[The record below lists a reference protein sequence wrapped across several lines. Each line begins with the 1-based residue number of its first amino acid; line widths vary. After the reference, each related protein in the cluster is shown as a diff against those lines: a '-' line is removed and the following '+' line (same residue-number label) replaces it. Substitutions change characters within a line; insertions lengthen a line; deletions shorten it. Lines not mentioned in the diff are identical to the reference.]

1 MLSPDQPGKHFL
13 SVVCQTFDFNTP
25 GGDNMRYSLAL
36 AILLSAI
43 ASSNAATLRDK
54 IRLAQTR
61 DSAECINDCNSAN
74 FSCAQNCGL
83 SGSCVAQCTVEAAS
97 CKSRCSQFK

>member
-25 GGDNMRYSLAL
+25 GGDRMKYSLAL
-36 AILLSAI
+36 AIPLFAI

-61 DSAECINDCNSAN
+61 SFPECINNCNSAN

-97 CKSRCSQFK
+97 CKSLCSESK